1 MFLPNTIEIIIDN
14 GKIISDRG
22 SNTWPSSSEIGRI
35 LKRRKV
41 LAISVTILFC
51 FETLKIIFW
60 KDIRDERG
68 QRTEK
73 NWMVPVSGKR
83 WRKSNLRFAASASS
97 LRPFSNYIKIFR
109 EILLNYK
116 KEDRFFVRLSR
127 NPFFFYRGKF
137 ISKKKYTLT
146 FLYSL
151 FSPPCRLQR

>member
-1 MFLPNTIEIIIDN
+1 MAFV
-14 GKIISDRG
+14 
-22 SNTWPSSSEIGRI
+22 SEIGRI

-73 NWMVPVSGKR
+73 NWMVPASGKR

-97 LRPFSNYIKIFR
+97 LRPFSNHIKIFR

-127 NPFFFYRGKF
+127 NPFFFFYRGKF

-146 FLYSL
+146 FLYAL
-151 FSPPCRLQR
+151 FSCRLQR

>member
-1 MFLPNTIEIIIDN
+1 MAFV
-14 GKIISDRG
+14 
-22 SNTWPSSSEIGRI
+22 SEIGRI

-73 NWMVPVSGKR
+73 NWMVPASGKR

-97 LRPFSNYIKIFR
+97 LRPFRQIILKFSAKFYRERRSFSR
-109 EILLNYK
+109 EIIAK
-116 KEDRFFVRLSR
+116 SI
-127 NPFFFYRGKF
+127 FFFYRGKF

-146 FLYSL
+146 FFIRAFLATVSIATL
-151 FSPPCRLQR
+151 KRRETVKK

>member
-1 MFLPNTIEIIIDN
+1 MAFV
-14 GKIISDRG
+14 
-22 SNTWPSSSEIGRI
+22 SEIGRI
-35 LKRRKV
+35 LKGRKV

-73 NWMVPVSGKR
+73 NWMVPASGKR

-97 LRPFSNYIKIFR
+97 LRPFSNHIKIFR

-127 NPFFFYRGKF
+127 NPFFF
-137 ISKKKYTLT
+137 L
-146 FLYSL
+146 
-151 FSPPCRLQR
+151 